1 LQVCSSCSTAPPP
14 SMVGRFYIIGYELW
28 GNYSRSYFDEWE
40 KEWLQTTQN
49 CACAGKQTSPQ
60 VIPTS
65 TSSVAFSADPLH
77 LAESKKLA
85 IYSGSGAA
93 PTALS
98 CGETAIL
105 FYLLFVIAV
114 VVGNKLRSLHT
125 RGKCFTTTPPRP
137 TEQLC
142 RKCAAECCRD
152 SDAALIQVWK
162 VTCYFSIQI
171 WRTTCYAP
179 PRCGKAPATVP
190 GSR

>member
-1 LQVCSSCSTAPPP
+1 
-14 SMVGRFYIIGYELW
+14 MVGRFYIIGYELW

-85 IYSGSGAA
+85 IYSGSRAA

-125 RGKCFTTTPPRP
+125 RGK
-137 TEQLC
+137 
-142 RKCAAECCRD
+142 CRD